1 MRVLLLYWWHNWH
14 NRTGKARMCILQL
27 YYLAKFS
34 KCYFDNSSSVCLI
47 DSGIYVS
54 FFEGTVPLA
63 AFIFFLCLCYC
74 PRLSWLIPVGSASN
88 ISHYHFISFILFSL
102 HQQYNYKWHLSQWH
116 RSIWGTVYVL
126 KYTHIY
132 MCVCVCVLVCVYV
145 CVCVCELVCVC

>member
-1 MRVLLLYWWHNWH
+1 MCSITVLMTQLELPVQVRRGCVFYYCTDDTTGIIS
-14 NRTGKARMCILQL
+14 TGKARMCILQL

-34 KCYFDNSSSVCLI
+34 RYYFDNSSSVCLI

-102 HQQYNYKWHLSQWH
+102 HQQYKYK
-116 RSIWGTVYVL
+116 
-126 KYTHIY
+126 
-132 MCVCVCVLVCVYV
+132 
-145 CVCVCELVCVC
+145 